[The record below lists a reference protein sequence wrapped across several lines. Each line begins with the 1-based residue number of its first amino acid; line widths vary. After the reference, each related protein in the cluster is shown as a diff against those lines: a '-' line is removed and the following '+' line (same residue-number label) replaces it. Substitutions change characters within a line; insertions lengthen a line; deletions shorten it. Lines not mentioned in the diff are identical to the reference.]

1 MRCLKNK
8 MSTTKTSERR
18 VEHMAEAG
26 IIKSDKKIKSVPNN
40 SIQKEENKTV
50 EKFEKAKRKNKLV
63 RKIRKVGNWL
73 LDHGFATW
81 AILILIWQIISL
93 FYDDTFLPGPVS
105 TLKGGLEIILD
116 GKLLLFSLISLK
128 RVLIGWVI
136 GTLVAA
142 PLGLLV
148 GRVII
153 LRRLVEPFINFFR
166 FIPALAL
173 LTLFL
178 MWFDV
183 GELSKEVLIIYAV
196 VFTVMVNTIAGV
208 MAVSDDRINS
218 ARTLGA
224 TEWQIISTVIWPSII
239 PYIFTG
245 ARLGLGG
252 AFSSI
257 IAAEMLAAK
266 EGLGYL
272 IYTSRLYF
280 HTDWIFIGTITLGLI
295 GFLSDKILRVL
306 GNRFLGKYGVQEKS
320 GIQR

>member
-1 MRCLKNK
+1 
-8 MSTTKTSERR
+8 
-18 VEHMAEAG
+18 MAEAG
-26 IIKSDKKIKSVPNN
+26 L
-40 SIQKEENKTV
+40 IQNKTKKVDDQKKTNINKTDNKV
-50 EKFEKAKRKNKLV
+50 ERFEEKKRKNRLKKAVKKLSDWV
-63 RKIRKVGNWL
+63 
-73 LDHGFATW
+73 LDHGIVTW
-81 AILILIWQIISL
+81 VVLIFIWQLASL
-93 FYDDTFLPGPVS
+93 FYDDTFLPGPLH
-105 TLKGGLEIILD
+105 TLQGGLEIILN
-116 GKLLLFSLISLK
+116 GKLLQFSLISLK
-128 RVLIGWVI
+128 RVMVGWLI

-148 GRVII
+148 GRVLF

-166 FIPALAL
+166 FIPPLAL

-178 MWFDV
+178 MWFGV
-183 GELSKEVLIIYAV
+183 GELSKEVLIIYSV
-196 VFTVMVNTIAGV
+196 VFTVLVNTIAGV

-224 TEWQIISTVIWPSII
+224 SEWQIIRTVIWPSII
-239 PYIFTG
+239 PYVFTG

-306 GNRFLGKYGVQEKS
+306 GNHFLGKYGVKEKGS
-320 GIQR
+320 LQA

>member
-1 MRCLKNK
+1 
-8 MSTTKTSERR
+8 
-18 VEHMAEAG
+18 MAEAG
-26 IIKSDKKIKSVPNN
+26 VIQNKEKTISD
-40 SIQKEENKTV
+40 QAEKEVKV
-50 EKFEKAKRKNKLV
+50 ESFEKKKQKNKLV
-63 RKIRKVGNWL
+63 RAAKRVWNWV
-73 LDHGFATW
+73 LDHGIATW
-81 AILILIWQIISL
+81 AILILIWQIASL
-93 FYDDTFLPGPVS
+93 FYDDTFLPGPVH
-105 TLKGGLEIILD
+105 TLQGGLEIILN
-116 GKLLLFSLISLK
+116 GKLLQFSLVSLK

-148 GRVII
+148 GRVLI

-178 MWFDV
+178 MWFGV

-224 TEWQIISTVIWPSII
+224 SEWQIIRTVIWPSII

-295 GFLSDKILRVL
+295 GFLSDKLLRVL
-306 GNRFLGKYGVQEKS
+306 GNHFLGKYGVQEKGS
-320 GIQR
+320 LQS

>member
-1 MRCLKNK
+1 
-8 MSTTKTSERR
+8 
-18 VEHMAEAG
+18 MADAG
-26 IIKSDKKIKSVPNN
+26 V
-40 SIQKEENKTV
+40 IQSNGLEE
-50 EKFEKAKRKNKLV
+50 EKRIKRKKVESFEEKKRKHKLT
-63 RKIRKVGNWL
+63 KAAKKVWNWV
-73 LDHGFATW
+73 LDHGIATW
-81 AILILIWQIISL
+81 AILILIWQLASL
-93 FYDDTFLPGPVS
+93 FYDDTFLPGPVH
-105 TLKGGLEIILD
+105 TIQGGFEIIAN
-116 GKLLLFSLISLK
+116 GKLFQFTLVSLK
-128 RVLIGWVI
+128 RVLIGWII
-136 GTLVAA
+136 GTLIAA

-148 GRVII
+148 GRIHI

-178 MWFDV
+178 MWFGV

-208 MAVSDDRINS
+208 MSVSEDRINS

-224 TEWQIISTVIWPSII
+224 SEWQIIKTVIWPSII

-295 GFLSDKILRVL
+295 GFLSDKLLRIL
-306 GNRFLGKYGVQEKS
+306 GNRFLGKYGVQEKES
-320 GIQR
+320 LQA

>member
-1 MRCLKNK
+1 
-8 MSTTKTSERR
+8 
-18 VEHMAEAG
+18 MADAG
-26 IIKSDKKIKSVPNN
+26 V
-40 SIQKEENKTV
+40 IQSNGLEE
-50 EKFEKAKRKNKLV
+50 EKRIKRKKVESFEEKKRKHKLT
-63 RKIRKVGNWL
+63 KAAKKVWNWV
-73 LDHGFATW
+73 LDHGIATW
-81 AILILIWQIISL
+81 AILILIWQLASL
-93 FYDDTFLPGPVS
+93 FYDDTFLPGPIH
-105 TLKGGLEIILD
+105 TTQGGFEIIAN
-116 GKLLLFSLISLK
+116 GKLFQFTLVSLK
-128 RVLIGWVI
+128 RVLIGWII
-136 GTLVAA
+136 GTLIAA

-148 GRVII
+148 GRIHI

-178 MWFDV
+178 MWFGV

-208 MAVSDDRINS
+208 MSVSEDRINS

-224 TEWQIISTVIWPSII
+224 SEWQIIKTVIWPSII

-295 GFLSDKILRVL
+295 GFLSDKLLRIL
-306 GNRFLGKYGVQEKS
+306 GNRFLGKYGVQEKES
-320 GIQR
+320 LQA